1 MPAPYPIEL
10 RKRAVKISHQIGVE
24 QASKLL
30 EIGTA
35 TIIRWRRKKAEKGS
49 VAPEKMGGDR
59 RSKKAKEAEE
69 ELVRQVQIQPDATSA
84 ELVQRVEKQTGRRLG
99 LSTASRRLVR
109 NGYRFKRKVLLAV
122 ERDSA
127 KNQEK
132 INEFMETV
140 KGIPPEK
147 MVFIDEAGST
157 LAMTRLRGRALAGA
171 QVSTK
176 VPRNRG
182 VNTTMIGALCLKGMR
197 AIMTIER
204 GTSADVFAAF
214 LLQVLIPVLNP
225 GDVLFLDNAGAH
237 KSKNVMSILNKLNIR
252 AVFLPP
258 YSPEYNPIE
267 LAWSKVKGILRS
279 VGARTRAKLRQ
290 AIGDATGEVTSQD
303 AEGWFGHC
311 GYPMQGQPA

>member
-1 MPAPYPIEL
+1 MPAPYDVAL
-10 RKRAVKISHQIGVE
+10 RKRAVKLSDKVGVE
-24 QASKLL
+24 EAAMLL

-35 TIIRWRRKKAEKGS
+35 SIVRWRRKRAKTGS
-49 VAPEKMGGDR
+49 VSPEKMGGDR
-59 RSKKAKEAEE
+59 RSKKAREAEE
-69 ELVRQVQIQPDATSA
+69 ELVRQVQAQPDATSA

-109 NGYRFKRKVLLAV
+109 KGYRFKRKVVLAV
-122 ERDSA
+122 ERDSV

-132 INEFMETV
+132 VQEFLNAV
-140 KGIPPEK
+140 KDIPREK
-147 MVFIDEAGST
+147 MVFIDEAGSN
-157 LAMTRLRGRALAGA
+157 LAMTRLRGRALAGE

-182 VNTTMIGALCLKGMR
+182 LNTTMIGALCLKGMR
-197 AIMTIER
+197 AIMTIEC
-204 GTSADVFAAF
+204 GTSTGVFSAF

-237 KSKNVMSILNKLNIR
+237 KAQRIQAILRKFNIR
-252 AVFLPP
+252 ALFLPP

-267 LAWSKVKGILRS
+267 LAWSKIKERLRTA
-279 VGARTRAKLRQ
+279 GARTRVKLRQ
-290 AIGDATGEVTSQD
+290 AIGEAVDAVSSQD
-303 AEGWFGHC
+303 ADGWFGHC